1 MHISRQSFINEW
13 LKTLPRRDEYA
24 PNRRSRS
31 KFRGF
36 EVRAQFNEK
45 QTLNLVSP
53 PEIDWHNLAEPHV
66 PEVMELSIFFFTH
79 QLVISARGATFLAFY
94 VQLNTL
100 LQFVFHNNNT
110 VAKTLLCNKRTLE
123 RKVKGKHWYRHEQVV
138 LWLITSIA
146 TLTLVFQS
154 HRSFPYRA
162 IAITRP

>member
-1 MHISRQSFINEW
+1 MHISRQSFINER

-66 PEVMELSIFFFTH
+66 PEVMELSIFFFLCSSTSYIRARSD
-79 QLVISARGATFLAFY
+79 ISCILRA
-94 VQLNTL
+94 
-100 LQFVFHNNNT
+100 
-110 VAKTLLCNKRTLE
+110 
-123 RKVKGKHWYRHEQVV
+123 VKHAPPVCV
-138 LWLITSIA
+138 S
-146 TLTLVFQS
+146 
-154 HRSFPYRA
+154 
-162 IAITRP
+162 

>member
-13 LKTLPRRDEYA
+13 LKTLALPRRDEYA

-66 PEVMELSIFFFTH
+66 PEVMELSIFFFFYSSTSY
-79 QLVISARGATFLAFY
+79 ISARGATFLAFY
-94 VQLNTL
+94 V
-100 LQFVFHNNNT
+100 
-110 VAKTLLCNKRTLE
+110 A
-123 RKVKGKHWYRHEQVV
+123 VKHAPRVCV
-138 LWLITSIA
+138 S
-146 TLTLVFQS
+146 
-154 HRSFPYRA
+154 
-162 IAITRP
+162 